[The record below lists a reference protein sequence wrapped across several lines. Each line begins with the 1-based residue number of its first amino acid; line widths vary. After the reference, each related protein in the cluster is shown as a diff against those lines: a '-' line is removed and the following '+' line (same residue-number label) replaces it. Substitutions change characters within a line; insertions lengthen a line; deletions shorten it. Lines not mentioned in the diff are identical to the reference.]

1 MDLLLIN
8 CQHFRCDQCK
18 PHVLI
23 QINLKLAAFILGNLN
38 LLLDHRSINNQ
49 LANLFSLALKP
60 LFMWSLSFLHVPLVI
75 DEYKCKCGS

>member
-1 MDLLLIN
+1 MCFLIIRSSSVDILLIN

-38 LLLDHRSINNQ
+38 LLLDHRSIK
-49 LANLFSLALKP
+49 NLFSLALKP
-60 LFMWSLSFLHVPLVI
+60 LFMWSLSAFCMYH
-75 DEYKCKCGS
+75 